1 MSEMFDDTTG
11 ARIFLVEDDPFLAKN
26 QKLRLNRAGFSCE
39 IFGSGEECLSAV
51 DQGMLPHVVVLDLIM
66 PGIGGL
72 ETLKRIRKFDSNLPV
87 IVVSGQ
93 DKVST
98 AIETIREGAYDYL
111 IKPVGEEG
119 LTATVRHAVSQRQV
133 SLELTRLRREVR
145 QAYTFDKL
153 IGRSEPMRKVFK
165 LIERTLTNDIAVL
178 ILGESGTGKEL
189 VARAIHYNGTRSDKA
204 LVTVN
209 CAAIPRELVES
220 ELFGHEKGSFTGA
233 IDRKIGKF
241 EQANGGTLFLDEIGE
256 LDQSVQAKL
265 LRALQEREIERVGGN
280 KTIQVDVRLV
290 CATQRN
296 LEKEVR
302 EGRFREDLYYRINPY
317 PIHMPQLNK
326 RGDDIALLCG
336 HFLDKHAKP
345 LGREDLRGFSP
356 ATLEA
361 MQKYE
366 WPGNVRQLENVIT
379 RAMVLAEKD
388 VITLNDVAE
397 DIRAKAPAEAVEM
410 EMAVVETEDYDED
423 VLDVAPIHRPES
435 EASAAAV
442 QYKPSSAWPTYDS
455 ADDVPTLEEVKA
467 WITKQAYEACNHNI
481 SLTAKKL
488 GLGRAT
494 LYRQLEKYGIHTPSE
509 EEAGDD
515 AE

>member
-11 ARIFLVEDDPFLAKN
+11 ARVFLVEDDPFLAKN

-39 IFGSGEECLSAV
+39 IFGSGEDCLQALDS
-51 DQGMLPHVVVLDLIM
+51 GMLPHVMVLDLIM

-72 ETLKRIRKFDSNLPV
+72 ETLKRIRRFDPNLPV

-111 IKPVGEEG
+111 IKPVSEEP
-119 LTATVRHAVSQRQV
+119 LTATVRHAVNQRKV
-133 SLELTRLRREVR
+133 SLELARLRREVR
-145 QAYTFDKL
+145 RAYTFDRL
-153 IGRSEPMRKVFK
+153 IGASEPMRKVFK

-189 VARAIHYNGTRSDKA
+189 VARAIHYNGTRADKPM
-204 LVTVN
+204 VIVN

-233 IDRKIGKF
+233 VDRKIGKF

-256 LDQSVQAKL
+256 LELAVQAKL

-296 LEKEVR
+296 LDKEVR

-317 PIHMPQLNK
+317 PITMPPLRT
-326 RGDDIALLCG
+326 RGNDINLLCG
-336 HFLDKHAKP
+336 HFLDKHVKS
-345 LGREDLRGFSP
+345 LGRDDLRGYSP

-361 MQKYE
+361 MQKFE
-366 WPGNVRQLENVIT
+366 WPGNVRQLENVVT
-379 RAMVLAEKD
+379 RAMVLAERD
-388 VITLNDVAE
+388 VITLNDVSDE
-397 DIRAKAPAEAVEM
+397 IRAKAPAGAVEVEIEAVQ
-410 EMAVVETEDYDED
+410 TDDYEEN
-423 VLDVAPIHRPES
+423 VLDVAPIARPHAES
-435 EASAAAV
+435 SAAAV
-442 QYKPSSAWPTYDS
+442 HQHDSIVWPTFDNS
-455 ADDVPTLEEVKA
+455 DDVPTLEEVKG
-467 WITKQAYEACNHNI
+467 WITKQAYEACNYNI

-494 LYRQLEKYGIHTPSE
+494 LYRQLEKFGIHTSNE
-509 EEAGDD
+509 EEVGD
-515 AE
+515 EQK